1 MRVVVDTSLWIDAW
15 RGEVTEDEKLRI
27 ADLWRHARVVL
38 PQWVWLELQAG
49 LRSPAERAYLLDLR
63 AVSLW
68 APLTEADGIEA
79 ERLAALLRN
88 KGQSLPAGDLMILA
102 VAHRL
107 RLPLWHHDTDFTRV
121 LKLPEFAALR
131 PP

>member
-49 LRSPAERAYLLDLR
+49 LRKIGRAH
-63 AVSLW
+63 V
-68 APLTEADGIEA
+68 
-79 ERLAALLRN
+79 
-88 KGQSLPAGDLMILA
+88 
-102 VAHRL
+102 
-107 RLPLWHHDTDFTRV
+107 
-121 LKLPEFAALR
+121 
-131 PP
+131 